1 MSTLWYPALA
11 ACGLVL
17 GTSAAAES
25 PSHRTRVLK
34 VFLADFDDVPH
45 PQSYSP
51 EYFRKLF
58 FGLGEPRETPDG
70 RAIAGSVREYFLEA
84 SEGALDTEGEVV
96 DWVRIHR
103 KITEVPHWKG
113 GMEPF
118 GESWPIIVAETLRAN
133 GIVGE
138 GAREKLRLSDGRMPE
153 LLVFLNTDWGVGGC
167 NRGWG
172 HLKEVLGKMNLAA
185 LWDDAWAGFPG
196 QLSSF
201 SATIW
206 RKAPGSQKDGT
217 IDQIPP
223 AAELELFPLSIM
235 MHEMGHQLADL
246 PDLYGPAYQPWGV
259 FELMGGPAASTH
271 FSMGLS
277 AFLREQAG
285 WMRYDD
291 LRKET
296 RHDLTL
302 WPLATHKQAFRLPQG
317 PRQETLVVENRA
329 RLEYPR
335 DYGEPPVDKGPRLL
349 LYRVDLAGR
358 RRVLSGNTACRK
370 ITTMIRRPESYGE
383 VWGEGA
389 FAEITADTEPSSRNS
404 LGELWWEFR
413 NMRPGTEGDMQFDA
427 DLRAVDLVQ
436 RFAQATWTNG
446 AGKQLPP
453 GRLSEQEGDVSLR
466 TASAQADESARVLH
480 CRTSRGG
487 STTGRYAV
495 PASPHRLYAT
505 VALSEGSE
513 GAVVEVG
520 GGGGG
525 AASLVLT
532 KEHPR
537 QLLVSDSS
545 DESDTSDQVDLTV
558 RSTGGNSTAEVDV
571 LSAWLVGLPACATDL
586 VAAEPGFSWRAG
598 PGGAAVRTDMALH
611 DGGYYGPAV
620 LALPMSGNGARA
632 WTGTQ
637 VLTVPK
643 EARVLRALFGFAA
656 GATPGTAAL
665 VSLTVIRGEREWN
678 LMRDL
683 DLEVYPADADS
694 AGGFRS
700 NLLAVVEATLPR
712 EVIGREAIVQ
722 LEVRTESAAP
732 FVFAAP
738 VLRLCCG

>member
-1 MSTLWYPALA
+1 
-11 ACGLVL
+11 
-17 GTSAAAES
+17 
-25 PSHRTRVLK
+25 VLK

-70 RAIAGSVREYFLEA
+70 RAIAGSVREDFLEA

-413 NMRPGTEGDMQFDA
+413 NIRPGAEGEMRFDA
-427 DLRAVDLVQ
+427 ESQAVELVQ
-436 RFAQATWTNG
+436 RFAQATWTNA

-453 GRLSEQEGDVSLR
+453 GRISEQEGDVSLR
-466 TASAQADESARVLH
+466 TASAQTDGPSRVLH
-480 CRTSRGG
+480 LRTSPGG
-487 STTGRYAV
+487 SLTGRYAMS
-495 PASPHRLYAT
+495 AGSPHRLYAT
-505 VALSEGSE
+505 VALAGDS
-513 GAVVEVG
+513 GAAAVEVST
-520 GGGGG
+520 GGG
-525 AASLVLT
+525 AATSLVLT

-537 QLLVSDSS
+537 QLLVSDLS
-545 DESDTSDQVDLTV
+545 DRLELTV
-558 RSTGGNSTAEVDV
+558 RAADNTGTAEVEV
-571 LSAWLVGLPACATDL
+571 VEAWLTSLPVCAVDL
-586 VAAEPGFSWRAG
+586 VAPDRGFSWQPEPAG
-598 PGGAAVRTDMALH
+598 TAVRNGMSLH
-611 DGGYYGPAV
+611 DGSYYGSAV
-620 LALPMSGNGARA
+620 LALPMGGDGPRV
-632 WTGTQ
+632 WTGKQ
-637 VLTVPK
+637 LLTVPG
-643 EARVLRALFGFAA
+643 EAQVLRALFGFEA
-656 GATPGTAAL
+656 GAKPGTAARL
-665 VSLTVIRGEREWN
+665 SLTISRAEREWN

-683 DLEVYPADADS
+683 ETEVYPDDGDRE
-694 AGGFRS
+694 GGFRS
-700 NLLAVVEATLPR
+700 NTLAVVEAALPR
-712 EVIGREAIVQ
+712 EIVGREAIVQ
-722 LEVRTESAAP
+722 VEVRAESAAP
-732 FVFAAP
+732 FVFAIP
-738 VLRLCCG
+738 CLRLCRG